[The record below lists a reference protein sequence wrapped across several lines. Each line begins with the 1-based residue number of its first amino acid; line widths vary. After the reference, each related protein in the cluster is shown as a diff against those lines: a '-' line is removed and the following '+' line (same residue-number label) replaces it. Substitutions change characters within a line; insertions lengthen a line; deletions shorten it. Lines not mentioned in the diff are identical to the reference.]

1 MLSGKTI
8 LVLGAKGLIGQAVV
22 QHIAQ
27 KNGRVIAAD
36 ITSDESTSAKVIT
49 HVCDITSETDVEQ
62 LLSRYPDID
71 GIVNCAYPRNNQYGT
86 DALEVSS
93 SSFNENVALQLGSCF
108 NLLKHAAKHFKSR
121 QKPLSVVLLSSI
133 YGIKAPDFSI
143 YEGTSMTMPV
153 EYAAVKSG
161 LIHLAKYFAKYIN
174 DSDFRVNC
182 VSPGGI
188 ENGQPESFLNAY
200 KSKTLGHG
208 MLSAKDIC
216 GSITFL
222 LSDEANYI
230 NGANLTIDD
239 GFTL

>member
-22 QHIAQ
+22 QHIMK
-27 KNGRVIAAD
+27 KNGHVIAAD
-36 ITSDESTSAKVIT
+36 VTSDEPASNNVTT
-49 HVCDITSETDVEQ
+49 HVCDITSEIDVEQ
-62 LLSRYPDID
+62 LFNQYPDID
-71 GIVNCAYPRNNQYGT
+71 GIVNCAYPRNSQYGT

-108 NLLKHAAKHFKSR
+108 SLLKHAARHFKSQ

-161 LIHLAKYFAKYIN
+161 LIHLAKYFAKYVN
-174 DSDFRVNC
+174 DSNFRVNC

-188 ENGQPESFLNAY
+188 ENGQPESFLDAY

-216 GSITFL
+216 GSIAFL
-222 LSDEANYI
+222 LSDEAGYI
-230 NGANLTIDD
+230 NGTNLTVDD

>member
-8 LVLGAKGLIGQAVV
+8 LVLGAQGLIGQAVV
-22 QHIAQ
+22 QHINE
-27 KNGRVIAAD
+27 KKGRVIAAD
-36 ITSDESTSAKVIT
+36 VTSDKAASNDVIT
-49 HVCDITSETDVEQ
+49 EACDITSEAEVEH
-62 LLSRYPDID
+62 LLNQYPDID
-71 GIVNCAYPRNNQYGT
+71 GIVNCAYPRNSQYGT

-108 NLLKHAAKHFKSR
+108 NLLKYAAKHFKSQ
-121 QKPLSVVLLSSI
+121 QKPLSVVLLSSV
-133 YGIKAPDFSI
+133 YGVKAPDFSI

-174 DSDFRVNC
+174 DSNFRVNC
-182 VSPGGI
+182 LSPGGI
-188 ENGQPESFLNAY
+188 ENGQPEAFLKAY

-216 GSITFL
+216 GSIAFL

-230 NGANLTIDD
+230 NGTNLTIDD
-239 GFTL
+239 GLTL